1 MQKVFRTHG
10 AKVSQE
16 SLAPCATLF
25 CTGARGFSLP
35 GFKRPF
41 APSPNHF
48 RAFSYFR
55 PLSQALWFAT
65 LGTLF
70 GLVLG
75 FPRTLVP
82 GRWVAKP
89 KLQGGRAVVPTFL
102 WSRNSRILVLP
113 KAPRRTKNTT
123 HSKFTTRSECTIAL

>member
-25 CTGARGFSLP
+25 CTGATPGCAGARGLPLP

-55 PLSQALWFAT
+55 PLSQALWFAI
-65 LGTLF
+65 LAIEGQELA
-70 GLVLG
+70 LE
-75 FPRTLVP
+75 R
-82 GRWVAKP
+82 AKP
-89 KLQGGRAVVPTFL
+89 A
-102 WSRNSRILVLP
+102 P
-113 KAPRRTKNTT
+113 KHPNRHLTKGQVSCALIVRRCGNGKV
-123 HSKFTTRSECTIAL
+123 SVKVRIALWQSCFSQDKY